1 MKKTFLFCVALCAMV
16 LFSACSSD
24 KDEPQVAP
32 IAQQTTFNTTK
43 NLTLTYN
50 GQAMP
55 DKQVIFTPNASD
67 PTKATLLLE
76 GYADIADLSKTTPRL
91 LISGPGIIPGSPSF
105 SLPVD
110 LTVSGSECSFAGSSS
125 NEYCTFKYSGKASAD
140 KMELSISEVTLK
152 NTSLAGTTWTPAP
165 LNADYTQEP
174 VHIVWESSELVD
186 IFGTGIGTMPIADV
200 LKLATR
206 MPIIPFKIGDQETV
220 SVDDML
226 CYTFKSV
233 AFGADGNITA
243 TYIDAAN
250 GGTTEVTSPANI
262 AQYVITGDN
271 TMKVYIDPVLVI
283 NAIKESQKSKAG
295 SNANIDLNE
304 IMQMF
309 TNGFDLNYQ
318 LDGGKLTVYLG
329 TETLLPLLKQLS
341 SLLDDDMINMLI
353 EAIKNDDSMKDY
365 ADMVGGILKSLPKI
379 INTTTRVEIGM
390 NFLKK

>member
-1 MKKTFLFCVALCAMV
+1 MKKTLLFCVALCAMV

-32 IAQQTTFNTTK
+32 IAQQTTFNTAK

-76 GYADIADLSKTTPRL
+76 GYADLSALSKTTPK
-91 LISGPGIIPGSPSF
+91 IPSGPGVIPGSPSF

-110 LTVSGSECSFAGSSS
+110 LTVSGNECSFAGSSS

-152 NTSLAGTTWTPAP
+152 NAALAGTTWMPAP
-165 LNADYTQEP
+165 LNSDYTQEP

-186 IFGTGIGTMPIADV
+186 IFGTGIGTVPIADV

-206 MPIIPFKIGDQETV
+206 MPIIPFKIGNQETV

-233 AFGADGNITA
+233 TFGADGNITA
-243 TYIDAAN
+243 VYIDAAN

-283 NAIKESQKSKAG
+283 KAIKESQKSKA
-295 SNANIDLNE
+295 SSITDVDLGQ
-304 IMQMF
+304 IMKLF
-309 TNGFDLNYQ
+309 AYGFDLNYQ
-318 LDGGKLTVYLG
+318 LDGNKLSVYLG

-341 SLLDDDMINMLI
+341 SYLDDDMINMLI
-353 EAIKNDDSMKDY
+353 EAMKKDDSMKDY

-379 INTTTRVEIGM
+379 IDTTTRVEIGM

>member
-1 MKKTFLFCVALCAMV
+1 MKKTLLFCVALCAMV

-32 IAQQTTFNTTK
+32 IAQQTTFNTSK

-55 DKQVIFTPNASD
+55 DKQVVFTPNASD

-76 GYADIADLSKTTPRL
+76 GYADLAALSKTTPK
-91 LISGPGIIPGSPSF
+91 IPSGPGVIPGSPSF

-110 LTVSGSECSFAGSSS
+110 LTVSGNECSFAGSSS

-152 NTSLAGTTWTPAP
+152 NSALAGTTWTPAS
-165 LNADYTQEP
+165 LNSDYTQEP

-206 MPIIPFKIGDQETV
+206 MPIIPFKIGNQETV

-233 AFGADGNITA
+233 TFGADGNITA
-243 TYIDAAN
+243 VYVDAAK

-283 NAIKESQKSKAG
+283 KAIKESQKSKA
-295 SNANIDLNE
+295 SSITDVDLGQ
-304 IMQMF
+304 IMNLF
-309 TNGFDLNYQ
+309 AYGFDLNYQ
-318 LDGGKLTVYLG
+318 LDGNKLSVYLG

-341 SLLDDDMINMLI
+341 SYLDDDMINMLI
-353 EAIKNDDSMKDY
+353 EAMKKDDSMKDY

-379 INTTTRVEIGM
+379 IDTTTRVEIGM